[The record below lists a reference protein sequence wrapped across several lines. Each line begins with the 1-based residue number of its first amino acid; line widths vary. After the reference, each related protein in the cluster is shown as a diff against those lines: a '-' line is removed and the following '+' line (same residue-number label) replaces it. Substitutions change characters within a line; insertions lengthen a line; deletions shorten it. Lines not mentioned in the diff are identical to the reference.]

1 MFGVIERQKR
11 GMKMSIYMVDD
22 KTCNECDGHLIKG
35 HCFNEN
41 CHLFA
46 LPSLLK
52 EIEDK
57 NHRRN
62 KTTDNLR
69 NEIKELK
76 EDIKHLDNLVG
87 YLKEE
92 LSKSK
97 TKENEQYREDKRQG
111 RLEV

>member
-1 MFGVIERQKR
+1 MPYYSTKWLNTKLMPNDYRYVITQQEEEI
-11 GMKMSIYMVDD
+11 S
-22 KTCNECDGHLIKG
+22 T
-35 HCFNEN
+35 
-41 CHLFA
+41 
-46 LPSLLK
+46 LK
-52 EIEDK
+52 AELKDIRF
-57 NHRRN
+57 RRN